1 MERRAA
7 DLPEADVVGA
17 GRELAVLEADRR
29 GPVTAPA
36 RLEERERPVRG
47 LEAFN
52 HLERRR
58 GRANSRRTIASRGL
72 HSQKKPIGFW
82 S

>member
-1 MERRAA
+1 MS
-7 DLPEADVVGA
+7 PNIVGTR
-17 GRELAVLEADRR
+17 RELAVLETDRG
-29 GPVTAPA
+29 GPITAPP
-36 RLEERERPVRG
+36 RLEERERPVGG